1 VRGVLALR
9 PSSPEALR
17 LPEDR
22 QHLET
27 MARQIAIA
35 LERVHYVEVA
45 QQALV
50 DMESERLRNAL
61 LSAISHDIRTPL
73 TALIGLAESLRQSL
87 PALSAAQAGT
97 ADAIAAQARSLA
109 QLAHNLLDMARLQA
123 GRACLRLQWESLEEV
138 VGSALRG
145 VAPVAA
151 APAVKVQLPAGLP
164 LVEFDAVL
172 MERVLV
178 NLVENA
184 IKYGAPPIEI
194 GAEAQPAAL
203 RVWVRDHGPGL
214 PPAWQG
220 REQDLFEK
228 FIRGERE
235 SATPG
240 VGLGLAICKAVVEAH
255 GGRIQA
261 ANTPGGAVFTFELP
275 RREPPA
281 APA

>member
-1 VRGVLALR
+1 MRGVLALR
-9 PSSPEALR
+9 PGSPEALR

-50 DMESERLRNAL
+50 DIESERLRNAL

-73 TALIGLAESLRQSL
+73 TALIGLAESLRQSV
-87 PALSAAQAGT
+87 PALTAAQAAS

-138 VGSALRG
+138 VGSALRS
-145 VAPVAA
+145 VTPL
-151 APAVKVQLPAGLP
+151 PAVKVQLPAGLP

-172 MERVLV
+172 LERVLV

-184 IKYGAPPIEI
+184 AKYGAPPIEI

-203 RVWVRDHGPGL
+203 RVWVRDHGAGL

-220 REQDLFEK
+220 REQELFEK

-255 GGRIQA
+255 GGSIVA
-261 ANTPGGAVFTFELP
+261 ANAPGGGAIFTFVLP
-275 RREPPA
+275 RSQPPA